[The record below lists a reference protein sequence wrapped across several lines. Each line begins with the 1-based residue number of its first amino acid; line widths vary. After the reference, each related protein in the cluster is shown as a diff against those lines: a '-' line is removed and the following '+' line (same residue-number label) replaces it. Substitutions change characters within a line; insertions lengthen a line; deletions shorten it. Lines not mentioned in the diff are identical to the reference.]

1 MRAVTS
7 QPLTRP
13 VTQSVTRPVTLPQ
26 LFEAQAERTPSAV
39 ALMFNEFRLTYAQL
53 NGQANQ
59 LARVLA
65 DAGVGPG
72 AIAGVAATRTPHA
85 LVAILAVLKSGAA
98 YLPLDPEY
106 PRDRLTFLL
115 EDARPVTILGTALEL
130 EQLGVEWSAVC
141 LDDAATIKAAVRHQ
155 DTNLTDAQ
163 RLRPLRVSDPAY
175 LIYTSGSTGRP
186 KGVLVSHRGIPLLA
200 SSQVA
205 RFCVTPRSRVLQF
218 APLSFDASVSEI
230 AMALSA
236 GACLVMAPQ
245 RRLMP
250 GRALAELADDT
261 WVTHLTLSPSALAAM
276 PAGSL
281 ASVQTL
287 VVAGEPCPPAL
298 VARWSAGRRMI
309 NAYGPTETTVC
320 ATMSEPLSGAITP
333 PMGAPVE
340 GSAVYVLDSEL
351 RECAPDVPGE
361 LFVAGPGVALGYLG
375 RPELTA
381 QRFFT
386 SPFDGGR
393 MYRTGDLTVRRG
405 DGSLHYLGRRD
416 QQVKIRGFR
425 VEPGEVEQVLLG
437 HPAVAQGGVIVAPG
451 PAGDLELAGFAALI
465 GGAQEDAGSLR
476 GYLATQLPRHLVP
489 ARVEVLPALPV
500 TANGKVD
507 RAALASLPAGAAST
521 GYPRQKRTAEEEE
534 LAALFADVLG
544 NDRADL
550 HDSFFDL
557 GGHSLSA
564 VRLVS
569 KISEWFRVEVEL
581 DELYETPTIAALARL
596 LAARGAGGPHPGV
609 AGPRQSAAGTPHVVR
624 LAGSGADQLFCVH
637 AVDGGVSRYLELAR
651 QLAPDVTVH
660 GITAIDLEDRLPAPS
675 TMQALAARYVDE
687 LQQVQP
693 LGPYH
698 LAGWSSGGQLAYEMA
713 GQLAG
718 RGERVGSV
726 TVLDGLRPNLRRAW
740 RRFDTV
746 LDGQW
751 GAAERD
757 AQWRYFLT
765 NLFPDF
771 ETLAIADPRHD
782 FWAAFDRMDED
793 SRREA
798 VLALAR
804 DAATIAPQLTAAE
817 LGYVFDVVLALD
829 CAAANYQP
837 SPYDGP
843 VDLYVTD
850 VGSRRLDTVAY
861 WEAMAGGAVTSRHVR
876 GGHTAVVELPGVAGV
891 AAGILAHVRSAV
903 TAAGG

>member
-1 MRAVTS
+1 MTFH
-7 QPLTRP
+7 
-13 VTQSVTRPVTLPQ
+13 Q
-26 LFEAQAERTPSAV
+26 LFEAQAERTPSAL
-39 ALMFNEFRLTYAQL
+39 ALLFEEVGLTYAQL
-53 NGQANQ
+53 NGQANR

-65 DAGVGPG
+65 DAGAGPG
-72 AIAGVAATRTPHA
+72 AIAGVLAAGGPHA
-85 LVAILAVLKSGAA
+85 LVAILAVLKTGAA

-115 EDARPVTILGTALEL
+115 DDAAPVTIVGPALDL
-130 EQLGVEWSAVC
+130 EQLGVEWPAVG
-141 LDDAATIKAAVRHQ
+141 LDDVATLSAAARHPA
-155 DTNLTDAQ
+155 TNLTDAE
-163 RLRPLRVSDPAY
+163 RPRPLRVSDPAY

-186 KGVLVSHRGIPLLA
+186 KGVLVSHRGIPQLA

-205 RFCVTPRSRVLQF
+205 RFAVTPRSRVLQF

-230 AMALSA
+230 CMALSA
-236 GACLVMAPQ
+236 GACLVMAPR

-250 GRALAELADDT
+250 GRALAELADET
-261 WVTHLTLSPSALAAM
+261 GATHLTLPPSALAAM

-281 ASVQTL
+281 ASVRTL

-298 VARWSAGRRMI
+298 VAQWSAGRRLI

-320 ATMSEPLSGAITP
+320 ATMSGPLSGAVTP
-333 PMGAPVE
+333 PLGTPVD
-340 GSAVYVLDSEL
+340 GSRVYVLDDDR
-351 RECAPDVPGE
+351 RECDPEEPGE
-361 LFVAGPGVALGYLG
+361 LYVSGPCVALGYLR

-381 QRFFT
+381 QRFVT
-386 SPFDGGR
+386 SPFDGGPL
-393 MYRTGDLTVRRG
+393 YRTGDLAVRRR

-437 HPAVAQGGVIVAPG
+437 HRAVAQGGVIAVPG
-451 PAGDLELAGFAALI
+451 PAGELELAGFAALI
-465 GGAQEDAGSLR
+465 PGAQEDAGSLR
-476 GYLATQLPRHLVP
+476 HYLATQLPRHLVP

-507 RAALASLPAGAAST
+507 RAALASRPASADSGEAAC
-521 GYPRQKRTAEEEE
+521 PRQERTAEEKE

-544 NDRADL
+544 RDRAGR

-564 VRLVS
+564 VRLIS
-569 KISEWFRVEVEL
+569 KISQWFRVELEL
-581 DELYETPTIAALARL
+581 DELYEAPTIAALARL

-609 AGPRQSAAGTPHVVR
+609 AGYQRSAAGTRHVVK
-624 LAGSGADQLFCVH
+624 LAGSGAGQVFCVH

-660 GITAIDLEDRLPAPS
+660 GITAIDLDDPIPAPPA
-675 TMQALAARYVDE
+675 MPALAARYVDE
-687 LQQVQP
+687 LRQVQP
-693 LGPYH
+693 SGPYH
-698 LAGWSSGGQLAYEMA
+698 LVGWSSGGQLAYEMA

-726 TVLDGLRPNLRRAW
+726 TALDALRPNLRRAW
-740 RRFDTV
+740 RRYDTV
-746 LDGQW
+746 AAGQW
-751 GAAERD
+751 TAAERD

-771 ETLAIADPRHD
+771 DTLAIADPRHE
-782 FWAAFDRMDED
+782 FWASFDQRDED
-793 SRREA
+793 GRREA

-804 DAATIAPQLTAAE
+804 DTGTAGPRLTAGE

-837 SPYDGP
+837 SRYDGP

-861 WEAMAGGAVTSRHVR
+861 WEQLAAGAVTSRHVP
-876 GGHTAVVELPGVAGV
+876 GSHTAVVERPGVIAV
-891 AAGILAHVRSAV
+891 AAGVLAHVRSAV
-903 TAAGG
+903 TALAG